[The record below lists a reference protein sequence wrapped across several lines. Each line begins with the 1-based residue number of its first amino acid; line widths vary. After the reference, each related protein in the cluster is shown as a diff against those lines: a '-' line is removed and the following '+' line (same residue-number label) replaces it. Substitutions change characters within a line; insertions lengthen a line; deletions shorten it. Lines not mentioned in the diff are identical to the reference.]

1 MSKDLGSFSSLN
13 PCVDLVQAA
22 QEENGKL
29 VGENSAVFIY
39 LGINQVCMSSES
51 RRTDHTIENEAAV
64 IFLDVL

>member
-1 MSKDLGSFSSLN
+1 M
-13 PCVDLVQAA
+13 DLVQAA